1 MTYKQFTSKVSRQ
14 WMRVTTV
21 VGLCVIGCAMEMA
34 ALPPEVNNTI
44 MPIKTEQKAPEQ
56 MRLKDKN
63 VTRKA
68 MEYKTPA
75 PQEDQ
80 PQKNTAQGKKE
91 QEINI
96 QIYAALNTAEKYLQ
110 TLTEKPK
117 DREGRVVMY
126 SFRNQRREW
135 NRVQSE
141 RLSTLKYA
149 IRNLESIHDKCEGK
163 DRVEVDDIIAVLN
176 QKQVEIVIPDK
187 DRCHPTIAA
196 LDVLNH
202 CIQRL
207 NALKRKFD

>member
-1 MTYKQFTSKVSRQ
+1 MTYKQISSKVSRQ
-14 WMRVTTV
+14 WMRVTAV

-44 MPIKTEQKAPEQ
+44 MPVKTEQKAPEQ

-126 SFRNQRREW
+126 SFLKQRQEW
-135 NRVQSE
+135 NRVQNE
-141 RLSTLKYA
+141 RLKKLNQA
-149 IRNLESIHDKCEGK
+149 IRNLESIHDKCEGN
-163 DRVEVDDIIAVLN
+163 EEAEIQDIIAVLN
-176 QKQVEIVIPDK
+176 QERNNIVIPDK

-196 LDVLNH
+196 VNVLNH